1 MKIMHVWPG
10 LYVHTKFW
18 EEKKLIWSH
27 TSQLAVSIF
36 LIHFFLNRAAPVQS
50 VSSTVGSPV
59 VGQNSK
65 MAESEV
71 EPP

>member
-1 MKIMHVWPG
+1 MYTPN
-10 LYVHTKFW
+10 F
-18 EEKKLIWSH
+18 EKKKNSFDPTL
-27 TSQLAVSIF
+27 VSSLSVF
-36 LIHFFLNRAAPVQS
+36 FFIHFFHNRTAPVQC

>member
-1 MKIMHVWPG
+1 MYTPN
-10 LYVHTKFW
+10 F
-18 EEKKLIWSH
+18 EKKKNSFDPTL
-27 TSQLAVSIF
+27 VSSLSVF
-36 LIHFFLNRAAPVQS
+36 FCIHFFHNRTAPVQC